1 MSRPTHIR
9 VARLAPLVGCN
20 TVTAHRRAKAGAY
33 GRVTRD
39 DQGRSQVEIA
49 AVEVAE
55 GRVFTDAEIA
65 RAAATPSS
73 NPTNIRRAVER
84 MAEIEPAP
92 MSIGSIPLKLT
103 RGTVIEI
110 IRLHLDSR
118 DVQWREAIAKRLHI
132 KRS

>member
-1 MSRPTHIR
+1 MRPSHIR
-9 VARLAPLVGCN
+9 VARLAPLIACDR
-20 TVTAHRRAKAGAY
+20 VTAHRRAKAGIY

-39 DQGRSQVEIA
+39 DEGRSQVEIA
-49 AVEVAE
+49 KVEVAE

-65 RAAATPSS
+65 RAAATPST
-73 NPTNIRRAVER
+73 NTTNIRRAVER

-103 RGTVIEI
+103 RGTVLEI
-110 IRLHLDSR
+110 IRLHLDTR
-118 DVQWREAIAKRLHI
+118 DTQWRTAIAKRLHI